1 MKIALSWLESY
12 VDLDRPIS
20 EVAHIL
26 TMAGIEVAEIREVGA
41 DWNNVYVGR
50 ITSLEKHPNADRLLL
65 ATVDYGADPIT
76 VVTGAPGL
84 EIGDVVPLALAGAT
98 LHDPYSESP
107 RTMKVK
113 PAKLRGVRSE
123 GMVCSAKELGLGE
136 DHSGIMK
143 LDHDCEI
150 GRDLREE
157 FGETIIQLDVTPN
170 RSDCLS
176 VLGVASEIAAHLDTT
191 VRRPSIEWQGAG
203 EPSDDLVSIEIAD
216 TDLCSRYCGTV
227 VRGLKVGPSPRW
239 LRQRLEAVGLRPINN
254 VVDVTNYV
262 MWEFGQP
269 LHAFDFRTLRG
280 AKIIV
285 RRARP
290 GESIVTIDRV
300 DRELDNDTLV
310 IADAERPVALAGV
323 MGGGDTEV
331 NDATVDVLIESATFG
346 RTSIRKTVQKHKL
359 PSEASRRFDKG
370 LPLELSR
377 IAVDR
382 ATRLMLQVAGGQAAP
397 GVVDAC
403 PELPSQ
409 ETIVFPISEAQRLLG
424 VDLTSE
430 AVQDVM
436 RRLSIGVE
444 IEDSCLVLR
453 PPYWR
458 TDLRIKADIVEEL
471 ARIIGYDQLPT
482 RMPSGEVP
490 EPRPARSWQ
499 QAERIRSLLAGLR
512 LSEIVTYPLV
522 SEERQGRIPRAIG
535 GSQTGSE
542 FDERFNPPVTPIKLV
557 NPLSAD
563 SDALR
568 VNMIAQLLETLRDNL
583 RYREGNV
590 DLFEIG
596 KIYLRN
602 DDALPE
608 ERNLLAAVLYRDR
621 TGRRWGEV
629 DTQDFYDGKALVKA
643 VADSFGL
650 VLDYRR
656 LEHPLFLTGRAAGV
670 IGVGAGSL
678 VGAVGEI
685 QPDVLSEFD
694 IEKSTIVVVFDLD
707 RLGELPAEER
717 RYEPLP
723 RFPAV
728 QQDLAIVVDQSI
740 TSAEVEQV
748 ILHAGQPL
756 LESIELFDLFQGE
769 SIGWGRRSLAYHLN
783 YRVADRTLTDEEV
796 ASRHQAIIKAL
807 SDRLGATLRA

>member
-1 MKIALSWLESY
+1 MNIALSWLESY
-12 VDLDRPIS
+12 VDLDRPI
-20 EVAHIL
+20 EDVAHVL

-41 DWNNVYVGR
+41 GWNNVYVGR
-50 ITSLEKHPNADRLLL
+50 IISLDKHPNADRLLL
-65 ATVDYGADPIT
+65 ATVDYGADTIT
-76 VVTGAPGL
+76 VVTGAPNL
-84 EIGDVVPLALAGAT
+84 EVGDVVPLALAGAT
-98 LHDPYSESP
+98 LHDPYSDSP

-123 GMVCSAKELGLGE
+123 GMVCSEKELGLGE

-143 LDHDCEI
+143 LDHDREI
-150 GRDLREE
+150 GRDLRDEL
-157 FGETIIQLDVTPN
+157 GETVIQLDLTPN

-176 VLGVASEIAAHLDTT
+176 ILGVASEIAAHLDTK
-191 VRRPSIEWQGAG
+191 VRRPPIEWLGAG
-203 EPSDDLVSIEIAD
+203 EPADELVSIEIAD
-216 TDLCSRYCGTV
+216 LDLCSRYCGTV
-227 VRGLKVGPSPRW
+227 VRGLEIGPSPLW

-280 AKIIV
+280 AKIVV

-290 GESIVTIDRV
+290 GERIVTIDRI

-323 MGGGDTEV
+323 MGGSDTEV
-331 NDATVDVLIESATFG
+331 HEGTVDVLIESATFDQ
-346 RTSIRKTVQKHKL
+346 TSIRKTVQKQKL

-382 ATRLMLQVAGGQAAP
+382 ATRLMLEVAGGKAAP

-403 PELPSQ
+403 PEPPTQ
-409 ETIVFPISEAQRLLG
+409 VTITFPISEAKRLLG

-430 AVQDVM
+430 EVASVM
-436 RRLSIGVE
+436 KRLSIGVE
-444 IEDSCLVLR
+444 TADSCLSLR

-471 ARIIGYDQLPT
+471 ARVIGYDQLPT
-482 RMPSGEVP
+482 RMPSGEIP
-490 EPRPARSWQ
+490 EPRPAPVWHR
-499 QAERIRSLLAGLR
+499 AERIRSLLATLG

-522 SEERQGRIPRAIG
+522 SKERQARIPRAVEG
-535 GSQTGSE
+535 AQSGSE

-590 DLFEIG
+590 DLFELG
-596 KIYLRN
+596 KVYLSN

-629 DTQDFYDGKALVKA
+629 DAQDFYDGKALVNA
-643 VADSFGL
+643 VVDSFGL
-650 VLDYRR
+650 GVDFRP
-656 LEHPLFLTGRAAGV
+656 LEHPLFLPGRAAAAIQSGD
-670 IGVGAGSL
+670 GGL
-678 VGAVGEI
+678 VGAVGEV
-685 QPDVLSEFD
+685 QPAVLRKFDVD
-694 IEKSTIVVVFDLD
+694 KSTTLVLFDFDSLANAPD
-707 RLGELPAEER
+707 EER
-717 RYEPLP
+717 GYEPLP

-740 TSAEVEQV
+740 PSADIEEA
-748 ILHAGQPL
+748 ILDAGRPL
-756 LESIELFDLFQGE
+756 LDSVELFDLFQGE
-769 SIGWGRRSLAYHLN
+769 SIGLGKRSLAYHLN

-796 ASRHQAIIKAL
+796 ASRHQAITKSLA
-807 SDRLGATLRA
+807 DRLGATLRT